1 MAQTEVVV
9 ALVAVVVFK
18 MEWFFMVVL
27 EHQGKVML
35 EAIPMLVQ
43 PQTFP
48 VVVEAVLEQ

>member
-18 MEWFFMVVL
+18 VEWFFKAVR

-35 EAIPMLVQ
+35 EAIPMLVH

-48 VVVEAVLEQ
+48 VVEEAVLEQ